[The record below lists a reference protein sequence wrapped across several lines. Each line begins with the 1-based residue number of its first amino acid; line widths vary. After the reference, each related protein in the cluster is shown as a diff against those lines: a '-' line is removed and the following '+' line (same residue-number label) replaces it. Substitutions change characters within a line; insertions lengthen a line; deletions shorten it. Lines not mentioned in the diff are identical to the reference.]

1 MTKLSTIAA
10 LLEEPFTGKL
20 NVDKNETVQDVK
32 DRYQKSIKYDRLTME
47 VKLSRLLKQH
57 RASVVAIG
65 AAKKSSA
72 PEDKKQPHL
81 QKAFQNL
88 EEMLV
93 LSVAMTRQL
102 EMEQAAL
109 KQMMSKAPDQ
119 TDPTPTPPEDQ
130 KVE

>member
-1 MTKLSTIAA
+1 MTKLSTIVA

-20 NVDKNETVQDVK
+20 NVDKTETVQDVK
-32 DRYQKSIKYDRLTME
+32 DRYQKSKKYDRLTME

-72 PEDKKQPHL
+72 PDDRKQPHL
-81 QKAFQNL
+81 EQAFRNL
-88 EEMLV
+88 EEMLL

-102 EMEQAAL
+102 EMEQATL
-109 KQMMSKAPDQ
+109 KQMMTKSPDQ
-119 TDPTPTPPEDQ
+119 TDAAPTPPEDQ